1 MINNRTV
8 NLKSLQLYLIVGVEK
23 LSKYFGVTVVLN
35 EISFEVPK
43 AVVCGLVGKNG
54 NGKPIFAFIFAGIIK
69 ATKGDIYFEDQ
80 L

>member
-1 MINNRTV
+1 M
-8 NLKSLQLYLIVGVEK
+8 Q
-23 LSKYFGVTVVLN
+23 
-35 EISFEVPK
+35 
-43 AVVCGLVGKNG
+43 LVGKNG